1 MCSQAGKATSSPIE
15 ISSHSSGFILK
26 KKKKD
31 ITEIM
36 ERNGMGNRKL
46 EILWMWGREG
56 WNLRISF
63 LVNLLINFCKYV
75 VSLIVLENI
84 SRF

>member
-1 MCSQAGKATSSPIE
+1 
-15 ISSHSSGFILK
+15 
-26 KKKKD
+26 
-31 ITEIM
+31 M

>member
-1 MCSQAGKATSSPIE
+1 MQPGGKGHF
-15 ISSHSSGFILK
+15 ISHRDFQSLLWIYIK

>member
-1 MCSQAGKATSSPIE
+1 MQPGGKGHF
-15 ISSHSSGFILK
+15 ISHRDFQSLLWIYIKK